1 MHKWYAWP
9 DKKRKNTKKAK
20 KAVNTRWLRLH
31 ASVDVVYDEY
41 VVLLET
47 LKDLRI

>member
-1 MHKWYAWP
+1 MEKYQ
-9 DKKRKNTKKAK
+9 KNK
-20 KAVNTRWLRLH
+20 KAVNTRWLRFH
-31 ASVDVVYDEY
+31 ATVDVVYDEY

>member
-9 DKKRKNTKKAK
+9 DKKRKNTK